1 MSKKFKLI
9 SGILFAI
16 GIVLILLVVLGVFNV
31 KEYTIVFNSLGGSDV
46 LSQKVKDGE
55 NVIKPNNPIREGYEF
70 AYWSLNDVEYNFS
83 NPVKDNLTLVA
94 KWNEIVKTFDVTLTV
109 GDKVQVVNV
118 KNTSEID
125 FSSLGFDEKDGYEIK
140 WYIDGEE
147 LGENREI
154 TENTSIEGKYV
165 KTVNYTVK
173 FNSDGGTKVA
183 NQKLKPNELVKE
195 PANVTKYGFI
205 LKGWYLNNKVYDFN
219 TPVTKNI
226 TLVAKWDEDTTV
238 PRYTVT
244 FDSNGGSKVSD
255 KKVIEGQTV
264 AAPTNPTQTGYTF
277 DGWYLNDKKY
287 DFKSAVTT
295 NIKLV
300 AKWKEIAKY
309 TVTFN
314 SDNGTSNT
322 TKTVYDG
329 ERVTKPSNPTKS
341 GYTFKEWQLNNVA
354 YNFNNPVKSNITLI
368 AVYTKNEVKQDE
380 YTITATRADN
390 YSPDSI
396 LKVFKNGSQISVK
409 EIRYNDGTKL
419 CDGSKLVVATSD
431 ISGEK
436 SFKVVLNEG
445 ITVTAV
451 LK

>member
-1 MSKKFKLI
+1 MSQRFKLI

-16 GIVLILLVVLGVFNV
+16 GIFLILLVILGIFNV
-31 KEYTIVFNSLGGSDV
+31 KEYTVSFNSMGGSDV
-46 LSQKVKDGE
+46 ISQKVKDGE
-55 NVIKPNNPIREGYEF
+55 KVVKPNNPMREGFDF
-70 AYWSLNDVEYNFS
+70 AYWSLNDVEYDFS
-83 NPVKDNLTLVA
+83 NPVKNDLTLIA

-109 GDKVQVVNV
+109 GDKVETVNV

-125 FSSLGFDEKDGYEIK
+125 FSGLGFEEKEGYEIK

-147 LGENREI
+147 LVGNKEI

-173 FNSDGGTKVA
+173 FNSDGGTKVVD
-183 NQKLKPNELVKE
+183 QKLKPNELAKE
-195 PANVTKYGFI
+195 PTNVTKYGFI

-226 TLVAKWDEDTTV
+226 TLVAKWDEDTTIQ
-238 PRYTVT
+238 RYTVT
-244 FDSNGGSKVSD
+244 FDSNGGSKVGD
-255 KKVIEGQTV
+255 KRVIEGQAVT
-264 AAPTNPTQTGYTF
+264 APTNPTKSGNTF

-287 DFKSAVTT
+287 DFKTAVTS

-300 AKWKEIAKY
+300 AKWNEVTKH

-322 TKTVYDG
+322 TVTVNDG
-329 ERVTKPSNPTKS
+329 EKVTKPSNPTKS
-341 GYTFKEWQLNNVA
+341 GYTFKEWQLNNVTF
-354 YNFNNPVKSNITLI
+354 NFDNPIKSNITLI

-396 LKVFKNGSQISVK
+396 LKVFKNGSQISVR
-409 EIRYNDGTKL
+409 EIKYSDGVHL
-419 CDGSKLVVATSD
+419 CDGSKLVVATAD

-436 SFKVVLNEG
+436 SFKVVLNDG
-445 ITVTAV
+445 TTVTAV